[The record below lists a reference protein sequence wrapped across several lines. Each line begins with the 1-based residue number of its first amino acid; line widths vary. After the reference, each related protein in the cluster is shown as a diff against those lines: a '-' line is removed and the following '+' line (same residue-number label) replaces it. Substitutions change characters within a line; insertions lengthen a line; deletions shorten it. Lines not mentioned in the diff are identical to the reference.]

1 LHNLDRMPVIIA
13 AAATGTAAVLVFA
26 LLPVLSGVMAD
37 QFQLDDVQTGLVATS
52 YFSTYALMALSS
64 SMWIRRF
71 DWVKTVRAGYAIM
84 LVGLLVSLLAPTF
97 VIASSGLAIVGAGAG
112 LLFPISLTLV
122 SDMTHTDRVYAIKIA
137 AEQLVPAGLLLL
149 LSSSLFA
156 VAGLSTTLVALIAVV
171 SVCFFMSVQ
180 LPAEGNVAKHASSE
194 KGGRLGLGIASLV
207 ALAIG
212 FAGFAGLW
220 AFLERIAVDNAFEPG
235 FTNTWLA
242 VGLITS
248 GLGPIAAAVLED
260 RLGRIFP
267 MGLAIIIAMG
277 TLFVLATSNS
287 TGTYALVLTVLPLS
301 YYFAITYM
309 FGVVADADNNGKIAG
324 LMSFA
329 LAVGAGGGPAIFGMV
344 RADDGPVILVMSLLM
359 LVGTGMMITIQLLLQ
374 NHKIGVKT

>member
-1 LHNLDRMPVIIA
+1 MHNLDRTPIIIA

-26 LLPVLSGVMAD
+26 LLPVLSGALAD
-37 QFQLDDVQTGLVATS
+37 EYQLDDVQTGLVATS
-52 YFSTYALMALSS
+52 YFSVYALIALTSS
-64 SMWIRRF
+64 TWIRRF
-71 DWVKTVRAGYAIM
+71 DWVRTARAGYAIM
-84 LVGLLVSLLAPTF
+84 LTGLLVSLFAPSF
-97 VIASSGLAIVGAGAG
+97 AIASSGLAVVGAGAG

-122 SDMTHTDRVYAIKIA
+122 SDMTHTDRAYAIKLA
-137 AEQLVPAGLLLL
+137 VEQLVPAGLLLL
-149 LSSSLFA
+149 LSSALFPDS
-156 VAGLSTTLVALIAVV
+156 GLATTLAALIAVV
-171 SVCFFMSVQ
+171 FLCFFMSAQ
-180 LPAEGNVAKHASSE
+180 LPPTGNIEKHRSSE
-194 KGGRLGLGIASLV
+194 SHGKLSLGIASLV
-207 ALAIG
+207 ALAIS

-277 TLFVLATSNS
+277 TLVLLATSGS
-287 TGTYALVLTVLPLS
+287 KGTYALVLTVLPLS

-309 FGVVADADNNGKIAG
+309 FGVVADADSNGKIAG

-359 LVGTGMMITIQLLLQ
+359 LVGTGMMIAIQFLLQ
-374 NHKIGVKT
+374 KHKTGVKT

>member
-1 LHNLDRMPVIIA
+1 LHNLDRTPVIIA

-52 YFSTYALMALSS
+52 YFSIYALIALSS
-64 SMWIRRF
+64 STWIRRF
-71 DWVKTVRAGYAIM
+71 DWVKTARTGYAIM
-84 LVGLLVSLLAPTF
+84 LVGLLVSLLAPSF
-97 VIASSGLAIVGAGAG
+97 VIASSGLAVVGAGAG

-156 VAGLSTTLVALIAVV
+156 VAGLSTTLIALIAVV
-171 SVCFFMSVQ
+171 SVCFFMSLQ
-180 LPAEGNVAKHASSE
+180 LPAEGNVAKHAGSE
-194 KGGRLGLGIASLV
+194 KGGRLSLGIASLV
-207 ALAIG
+207 ALSIG

-248 GLGPIAAAVLED
+248 GLGPIAAAVLAD
-260 RLGRIFP
+260 RVGRVFP
-267 MGLAIIIAMG
+267 MGLAIIVAMG
-277 TLFVLATSNS
+277 TLVLLATSNS

-309 FGVVADADNNGKIAG
+309 FGVVADADSNGKIAG

-359 LVGTGMMITIQLLLQ
+359 LVGTGMMIAIQLLLQ
-374 NHKIGVKT
+374 KHKTGVKT

>member
-1 LHNLDRMPVIIA
+1 MHNLDRTPVIIA

-52 YFSTYALMALSS
+52 YFSIYALIALSS
-64 SMWIRRF
+64 STWIRRF
-71 DWVKTVRAGYAIM
+71 DWVKTARTGYAIM
-84 LVGLLVSLLAPTF
+84 LVGLLVSLLAPSF
-97 VIASSGLAIVGAGAG
+97 VIASSGLAVVGAGAG

-137 AEQLVPAGLLLL
+137 AEQLVPAALLLL

-156 VAGLSTTLVALIAVV
+156 VAGLSTTLIALIAVV
-171 SVCFFMSVQ
+171 SVCFFMSLQ
-180 LPAEGNVAKHASSE
+180 LPAEGNVAKHAGSE
-194 KGGRLGLGIASLV
+194 KGGRLILGIASLV
-207 ALAIG
+207 ALSIG

-260 RLGRIFP
+260 RLGRIVP
-267 MGLAIIIAMG
+267 MVLAIIIAMG
-277 TLFVLATSNS
+277 TLVLLATSNS

-309 FGVVADADNNGKIAG
+309 FGVVADADSNGKIAG

-344 RADDGPVILVMSLLM
+344 RADQGPVILVMSLLM
-359 LVGTGMMITIQLLLQ
+359 LVGTGMMIAIQLFLQ
-374 NHKIGVKT
+374 KHKTGVNT

>member
-1 LHNLDRMPVIIA
+1 MHNLDRTPVIIA

-26 LLPVLSGVMAD
+26 LLPVLSGVLAD
-37 QFQLDDVQTGLVATS
+37 QFQLNDVQTGLVATS
-52 YFSTYALMALSS
+52 YFSVYALIALTSS
-64 SMWIRRF
+64 TWIRRF
-71 DWVKTVRAGYAIM
+71 DWVKTARAGYAIM
-84 LVGLLVSLLAPTF
+84 LVGLLVSLLAPSF
-97 VIASSGLAIVGAGAG
+97 AIASSGLAVVGAGAG

-137 AEQLVPAGLLLL
+137 AEQLVPAAVLFL

-156 VAGLSTTLVALIAVV
+156 AAGLSTTLIALIAVV

-194 KGGRLGLGIASLV
+194 KGGRLSLGIASLC

-260 RLGRIFP
+260 RVGRVFP
-267 MGLAIIIAMG
+267 MGLAIIVAMG
-277 TLFVLATSNS
+277 TLVLLGTSSS

-309 FGVVADADNNGKIAG
+309 FGVVADADSNGKIAG

-329 LAVGAGGGPAIFGMV
+329 LAVGAGGGPAIFGLI
-344 RADDGPVILVMSLLM
+344 RASGGPVILGMSLLM
-359 LVGTGMMITIQLLLQ
+359 LVGVGIMIAIQVLLQ
-374 NHKIGVKT
+374 KHKTGGMA